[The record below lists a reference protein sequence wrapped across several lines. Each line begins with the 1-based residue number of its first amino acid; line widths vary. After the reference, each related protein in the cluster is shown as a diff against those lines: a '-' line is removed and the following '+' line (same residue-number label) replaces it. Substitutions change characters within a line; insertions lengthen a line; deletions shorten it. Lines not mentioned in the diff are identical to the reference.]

1 MKNLQGLIIALAL
14 GIAAALLNWA
24 YLNSAA
30 REVEKVEFIGVKPGV
45 TIARG
50 ERLAEE
56 HFVAVPIPKN
66 NVGSLDGYAIRYSNL
81 STVTANRNAAR
92 TLTGGTL
99 LLEHD
104 LRTPPQELR
113 LKKTLDPKTLEQ
125 MGLPL
130 DADAEELAMF
140 VPVDTRTFVPALV
153 KPGDQVSF
161 WTVDAPTVAGP
172 SGGMPATVPMV
183 GPFRVLAVGNRL
195 SSADVMKAAG
205 VAQTQ
210 ENVMTISI
218 GRVRGGGGTKSRLD
232 DRTIELLGYLRATN
246 YRGMGVTLHPREE

>member
-1 MKNLQGLIIALAL
+1 
-14 GIAAALLNWA
+14 
-24 YLNSAA
+24 
-30 REVEKVEFIGVKPGV
+30 
-45 TIARG
+45 
-50 ERLAEE
+50 
-56 HFVAVPIPKN
+56 
-66 NVGSLDGYAIRYSNL
+66 
-81 STVTANRNAAR
+81 
-92 TLTGGTL
+92 
-99 LLEHD
+99 
-104 LRTPPQELR
+104 
-113 LKKTLDPKTLEQ
+113 

-130 DADAEELAMF
+130 DADAEEWAMF

-153 KPGDQVSF
+153 KPGDLVSF
-161 WTVDAPTVAGP
+161 WTVDAPTLAGP
-172 SGGMPATVPMV
+172 QGGMPATVPMV

-218 GRVRGGGGTKSRLD
+218 GRVRSGGGTKSRLD